1 MNIEWFITR
10 RIAFR
15 KQKSFSRFIIQIGTA
30 AVALSVA
37 TMIITVSMV
46 NGFQNQ
52 ISEKIFG
59 FWGHIHIH
67 NYTNATMY
75 EEKPVTYNQQF
86 VNALMQT
93 KNVKQVQ
100 QYATKAGII
109 KTDDDIEGV
118 FLKGIGNDFDWNNLT
133 QFITAGKKFG
143 NDSTALLLSETTAQR
158 LKLQCGDTVN
168 VFFVQDNNLKIR
180 RLHITGFY
188 KTGLA
193 EYDKEFALV
202 NIKLVQGLN
211 DWTGKMIGGY
221 EVFLND
227 VNQIDSSGIYLDGI
241 IGQDLKS
248 ETMKQLNPN
257 IFDWLKLQ
265 DINEQVIIVLMLV
278 VAIINMITAILILI
292 LERTNMIGL
301 MKAMGSSNWQIR
313 KIFLYNAAIIISVG
327 LLLGNFFGI
336 SLCALQQNFHLLKLP
351 EETYYLSEAPVELQ
365 FSKIIFINAGTL
377 IICTLMMLF
386 PSWLVSRIT
395 PIKAIRFN

>member
-86 VNALMQT
+86 VNAIMQT

>member
-1 MNIEWFITR
+1 MNIEWFITK

>member
-1 MNIEWFITR
+1 MNIEWFITK

-86 VNALMQT
+86 VNAIMQT